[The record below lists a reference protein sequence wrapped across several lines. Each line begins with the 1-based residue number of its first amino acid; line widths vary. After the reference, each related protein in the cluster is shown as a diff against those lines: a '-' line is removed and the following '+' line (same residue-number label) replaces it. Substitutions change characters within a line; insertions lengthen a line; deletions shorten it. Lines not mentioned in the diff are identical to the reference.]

1 MKRYLLLFAVAVLC
15 MSCCALRH
23 KNPAFANTEWVCV
36 YEEFV
41 ADAGTETTT
50 ATLIFDAMKGFT
62 LEEKSV
68 MPSYPATYVNPDG
81 TIDTLPGFS
90 REFTRQGTYEVK
102 GNEIVLKLSDG
113 TVHVLHLVSDRLE
126 SDDLS
131 YQKLV
136 FQPAVDPDDL
146 ISRL

>member
-1 MKRYLLLFAVAVLC
+1 MKRSLLLFAVAVLC
-15 MSCCALRH
+15 MSCCALRN
-23 KNPAFANTEWVCV
+23 KKPAFANTEWVCV
-36 YEEFV
+36 YEMFV

-50 ATLIFDAMKGFT
+50 ATLTFDAAKGFT

-90 REFTRQGTYEVK
+90 REYTRQGTYEVK
-102 GNEIVLKLSDG
+102 GDEIILNQSDG
-113 TVHVLHLVSDRLE
+113 TVHTLHLVSDRLE

-131 YQKLV
+131 FQKLV
-136 FQPAVDPDDL
+136 FEKKDGEK
-146 ISRL
+146 